1 MRIKHIVLASA
12 VLVSV
17 SSFAQKDELKKLKR
31 IYEKEEIKGNDLS
44 EYKALVTK
52 VEPLATEEGD
62 KIYASF
68 YKAMIP
74 VLDANA
80 IDQTMSPQQ
89 IQMALAKLAT
99 PKAIADLATGLNAT
113 LEYEKKTG
121 KKVYTDDINETI
133 TAFKPQ
139 LIDFAMEIG
148 KINKNKEAAD
158 VLYSVYTLDKKDV
171 DLLFYA
177 ASYNVNAN
185 DFDKALE
192 YYEALKKMNYS
203 GEGTIY
209 YAYNNT
215 TKAEENFG
223 ANKTLRD
230 VAVTSKSHSKPREE
244 KIPSKRGEIYKN
256 IALILKE
263 KGKLSEALSAVQDA
277 RKVNPDDETLLMTE
291 AELYLSNKDY
301 DNYTRVVN
309 EALAKNPN
317 NADLVYNLGVV
328 SSNANKLEDAEKYY
342 LKALTIDPNY
352 FNALLNLSELKLR
365 VDEKYV
371 TEMNKLGTSEKDNK
385 RYEVIKTERE
395 KNFKS
400 ILPYLEKA
408 VELKPED
415 DAASKTLLSVYRALE
430 MTDKAKALKAKMEK

>member
-17 SSFAQKDELKKLKR
+17 SSFAQKDELKKLKK
-31 IYEKEEIKGNDLS
+31 IYDKETPSANDLA
-44 EYKALVTK
+44 EYKVNLSKLAT
-52 VEPLATEEGD
+52 LATEEGD
-62 KIYASF
+62 KVYYNF
-68 YKAMIP
+68 YKANTSSLEIATLGAAP
-74 VLDANA
+74 TPE
-80 IDQTMSPQQ
+80 Q
-89 IQMALAKLAT
+89 LAKVFNS
-99 PKAIADLATGLNAT
+99 KAISELAAAYTAT
-113 LEYEKKTG
+113 LDYEKKTG
-121 KKVYTDDINETI
+121 KKVFTDDINQEIAT
-133 TAFKPQ
+133 FKPQ
-139 LIDFAMEIG
+139 LIDLAMGLG
-148 KINKNKEAAD
+148 KANKNKEAAD
-158 VLYSVYTLDKKDV
+158 ILYSVYTLDKKDV

-177 ASYNVNAN
+177 ASYSVNAN
-185 DFDKALE
+185 DYDKALE
-192 YYEALKKMNYS
+192 YYDTLKRLNYS

-215 TKAEENFG
+215 TKVEENFG
-223 ANKTLRD
+223 VDKKLRD
-230 VAVTSKSHSKPREE
+230 VYIVGKSHSKPREE
-244 KIPSKRGEIYKN
+244 KVPSKRGEIYKN

-263 KGKLSEALSAVQDA
+263 KGKTGEALTALQDA
-277 RKVNPDDETLLMTE
+277 RKENPNDDTLLMTQ

-301 DNYTRVVN
+301 DNYSRIVN

-328 SSNANKLEDAEKYY
+328 SSNNNKLEDAEKYY

-395 KNFKS
+395 RNFRS

-408 VELKPED
+408 VTLKPED

-430 MTDKAKALKAKMEK
+430 MTDKVKALKAKMENK

>member
-1 MRIKHIVLASA
+1 MKIKHILLASA

-31 IYEKEEIKGNDLS
+31 IYEKDEIKGNDLS
-44 EYKALVTK
+44 EYKALVIK

-80 IDQTMSPQQ
+80 VDKTMTPQQ

-99 PKAIADLATGLNAT
+99 PKAIADLAAGLNAT
-113 LEYEKKTG
+113 LDYEKKTG

-133 TAFKPQ
+133 TSFKPQ
-139 LIDFAMEIG
+139 LIDFAMELG
-148 KINKNKEAAD
+148 KMNKNKEAAD
-158 VLYSVYTLDKKDV
+158 ILYSVYTLDKKDV

-177 ASYNVNAN
+177 ASYSVNAN
-185 DFDKALE
+185 DYDKALE
-192 YYEALKKMNYS
+192 YYDALKKMNYS

-223 ANKTLRD
+223 ADKKLRD
-230 VAVTSKSHSKPREE
+230 LYVTAKSHSKPREE
-244 KIPSKRGEIYKN
+244 KTPSKRGEIYKN

-263 KGKLSEALSAVQDA
+263 KGRTSEALTALQDA
-277 RKVNPDDETLLMTE
+277 RKVNPDDATLLMTE
-291 AELYLSNKDY
+291 AELYLGNKDY
-301 DNYTRVVN
+301 ENYTRLVN
-309 EALAKNPN
+309 EALAKDPN
-317 NADLVYNLGVV
+317 NADLVYNLGVI
-328 SSNANKLEDAEKYY
+328 SANNNKLEDAEKYY
-342 LKALTIDPNY
+342 LKALTINPNY

-385 RYEVIKTERE
+385 RYEVIKAERE

-408 VELKPED
+408 VTLKPED
-415 DAASKTLLSVYRALE
+415 EAASKTLLSVYRALE